1 MDYPKDSYA
10 GFELMEKKNDFV
22 ASERLQVII
31 PYSDYEK
38 MVHMAYEL
46 EELKDQFAR
55 IQEQYSAIRGMFSE
69 CLEKIKEIQEFV
81 KD

>member
-1 MDYPKDSYA
+1 MD
-10 GFELMEKKNDFV
+10 EKNDFV
-22 ASERLQVII
+22 ASDRLQVIM

-38 MVHMAYEL
+38 VVHMAQEL
-46 EELKDQFAR
+46 EEMKRQFSR

-69 CLEKIKEIQEFV
+69 CLEKIQEIQKFV